1 MTSPPCSSAPRSASL
16 PHRSSSSSSAASRE
30 RSPQFGTQGFGW
42 SRLLAA
48 AILLALAGCASLP
61 ANVERRES
69 HAFADS
75 HDTTLGRVVA
85 ASAPDDAGDRSGF
98 RLVPDADDAL
108 EARLALIRSAERS
121 IDVQY
126 YLIANDGTGR
136 QFLAALVAAASRGVR
151 VRLLVDDLCTAR
163 EDALFA
169 ALSGLPGFEVRLFNP
184 LPARTGGFATRVAL
198 SSHQFARVNRRMHNK
213 LLIADGSFAVTGG
226 RNVADEYFDRGYANF
241 IDLDLLSTGPV
252 VATLAALF
260 DEFWSSTWAYPAST
274 LLHAGDDAARERATL
289 LLQALGSAAAPAHE
303 RAGESDE
310 PTLADEIAHGRVALR
325 FAPARVVADSP
336 DGIGDGDAGHD
347 DGPVM
352 RAHLELLAGARSSVV
367 VATPYFL
374 PGAAGLSTLRAARE
388 RGVRLSVL
396 TNSLATTDEPL
407 VHFGYARYREGLL
420 RLGVALHELIPTR
433 AAPAGS
439 DVDRHGASLGR
450 LHAKL
455 VVVDERWVSIGS
467 MNIDRRSAR
476 SNTESMIVI
485 DDPGLAAEAIAFL
498 DPGRTTGSY
507 ALRLGA
513 GGKRIEWVAGDGR
526 GVLRAEPMP
535 FGGPGLK
542 PRLASFFV
550 SEELL

>member
-1 MTSPPCSSAPRSASL
+1 MQARTWL
-16 PHRSSSSSSAASRE
+16 
-30 RSPQFGTQGFGW
+30 
-42 SRLLAA
+42 RLLVATA
-48 AILLALAGCASLP
+48 VFALAGCAALP
-61 ANVERRES
+61 GNVQRCES
-69 HAFADS
+69 HALGDTQT
-75 HDTTLGRVVA
+75 TTLGKI
-85 ASAPDDAGDRSGF
+85 ASASIPADAGDRSGF
-98 RLVPDADDAL
+98 RLLPDADDAL
-108 EARLALIRSAERS
+108 EARLTLIRSAERS
-121 IDVQY
+121 VDVQY

-151 VRLLVDDLCTAR
+151 IRVLVDDLYMSG

-169 ALSGLPGFEVRLFNP
+169 ALSALPGFEVRLFNP
-184 LPARTGGFATRVAL
+184 LPVRNGGFATRVAL
-198 SSHQFARVNRRMHNK
+198 SSHQFDRINRRMHNK
-213 LLIADGSFAVTGG
+213 LVIADGSFAITGG

-241 IDLDLLSTGPV
+241 IDMDLLSTGPV
-252 VATLAALF
+252 VATLAAHF
-260 DEFWSSTWAYPAST
+260 DEFWNSTWAYPASS
-274 LLHAGDDAARERATL
+274 LLRAGDDADRERATL
-289 LLQALGSAAAPAHE
+289 LLQALGSAAAPLQE

-310 PTLADEIAHGRVALR
+310 PTLADEIAQGRVALR
-325 FAPARVVADSP
+325 FAAARVVADLP
-336 DGIGDGDAGHD
+336 DRIGDDDPERG

-352 RAHLELLAGARSSVV
+352 RAHLELVANARSSVL

-433 AAPAGS
+433 EAPARS
-439 DVDRHGASLGR
+439 DADGHDRHGASIGR

-485 DDPGLAAEAIAFL
+485 DDPGLAAEALAFL
-498 DPGRTTGSY
+498 DVGRTTGSY
-507 ALRLGA
+507 ALRLTA
-513 GGKRIEWVAGDGR
+513 GGKRIEWVAGDG
-526 GVLRAEPMP
+526 VLRAEPVP